1 MPASYPSSVRVFTTK
16 QNVVDTVD
24 ASHPNSL
31 QEEIVAV
38 ETTLGLNP
46 ATSTTPNPS
55 ETYEGSSSNLGTV
68 SARIAKV
75 ELGVV
80 ADSHTQYV
88 RKIADGAQSNKVQA
102 GLATNRALIV
112 QGALN
117 QSVNLLEFQGSGNE
131 IIAGVTPDGTFTG
144 KTLAANIQGSV
155 TAVAADATVEQ
166 KSENFTLALVDK
178 NKLFYL
184 VNTSTLV
191 DLTITVPTD
200 SVNFPIGTQI
210 NFVRGQTGG
219 VVFTATSPASVNA
232 TPGLRLRTR
241 WSGATLVKV
250 AANTWW
256 LSGDLTA

>member
-1 MPASYPSSVRVFTTK
+1 
-16 QNVVDTVD
+16 
-24 ASHPNSL
+24 
-31 QEEIVAV
+31 
-38 ETTLGLNP
+38 
-46 ATSTTPNPS
+46 
-55 ETYEGSSSNLGTV
+55 
-68 SARIAKV
+68 
-75 ELGVV
+75 
-80 ADSHTQYV
+80 
-88 RKIADGAQSNKVQA
+88 
-102 GLATNRALIV
+102 
-112 QGALN
+112 
-117 QSVNLLEFQGSGNE
+117 
-131 IIAGVTPDGTFTG
+131 
-144 KTLAANIQGSV
+144 
-155 TAVAADATVEQ
+155 
-166 KSENFTLALVDK
+166 VDK